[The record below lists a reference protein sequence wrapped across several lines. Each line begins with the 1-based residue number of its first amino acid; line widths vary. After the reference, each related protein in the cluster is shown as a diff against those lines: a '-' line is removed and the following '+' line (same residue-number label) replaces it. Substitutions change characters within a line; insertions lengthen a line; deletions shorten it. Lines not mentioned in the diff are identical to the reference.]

1 MNATSSN
8 RNMGMQQKGLFR
20 DKMPAPGLVLLLL
33 MMALPLMAL
42 VAQVKMTRAEYVAMY
57 KEIAVREMV
66 DFSIPA
72 SITLAQGIIESGS
85 GNSRLAREGN
95 NHFGIKCHV
104 GWEGKTMFVT
114 DDAPDEC
121 FRVYASAE
129 ESYKDH
135 SFFLSQRGRYAFLFE
150 LPITDYK
157 GWAHGL
163 KKAGYAT
170 NPKYAGMLIKI
181 IEELELYKYDLLD
194 KDALARQKRPDEI
207 PKADQR
213 KYEAFG
219 VGKNDRKVLTNNE
232 RKFIFARKG
241 DDFYKI
247 AADFNIYNYQVW
259 KYNDLTKKDKIKEGD
274 MVYLQ
279 RKKSKATTPYHF
291 VKSGETMLGISQLYG
306 IRLKQLYRKNRME
319 PGAEPHTGQQL
330 WLQDKKP
337 RK

>member
-1 MNATSSN
+1 MDANSN
-8 RNMGMQQKGLFR
+8 RNMRIQRKEFFR
-20 DKMPAPGLVLLLL
+20 KKMPALGQAMLLL
-33 MMALPLMAL
+33 MMTLPLMAL
-42 VAQVKMTRAEYVAMY
+42 RAQNVKMTRAEYVEMY
-57 KEIAVREMV
+57 KDIAVREMI

-95 NHFGIKCHV
+95 NHFGIKCHA

-170 NPKYAGMLIKI
+170 NPKYAGMLINL
-181 IEELELYKYDLLD
+181 IEELKLYRYDLLD

-207 PKADQR
+207 PKADRR

-219 VGKNDRKVLTNNE
+219 VGKNDRKVLTNNT

-247 AADFNIYNYQVW
+247 AADFNITIIRCGN
-259 KYNDLTKKDKIKEGD
+259 
-274 MVYLQ
+274 
-279 RKKSKATTPYHF
+279 TT
-291 VKSGETMLGISQLYG
+291 S
-306 IRLKQLYRKNRME
+306 
-319 PGAEPHTGQQL
+319 
-330 WLQDKKP
+330 
-337 RK
+337 